1 MIVVSDTS
9 CITNLIALEKV
20 ALLQALF
27 GEVVVPLAVAR
38 ELRFNHT
45 ELPAFLTTRDVTDQ
59 EAVAQLRATPLDLG
73 EAEAIILSEEL
84 HADALL
90 IDEKAGRAIALGRHI
105 KIIGLLGILIRAKE
119 AALIP
124 VLRPLLDQLQGD
136 IGFWISPALRQRTLE
151 AVGEA

>member
-20 ALLQALF
+20 SLLQELF
-27 GEVVVPLAVAR
+27 GEVVVPSAVAR
-38 ELRFNHT
+38 ELRANHP

-59 EAVAQLRATPLDLG
+59 AAVAQLRAAPLDHG

-90 IDEKAGRAIALGRHI
+90 IDEQAGRAIAVSRHI
-105 KIIGLLGILIRAKE
+105 KIIGLLGILIRGKE
-119 AALIP
+119 AGLIP